1 MAEQPTQE
9 QIDELMKQLSSSA
22 SAAPAAPAA
31 RPPAPSRPSASRVEL
46 EPLTPTAAAPRVESG
61 LEFLS
66 DVDVEVRV
74 ELGSARLNVQ
84 EILKLGSGSVVGL
97 ESLVGDP
104 VCVYVNDRLLA
115 RGEVLVVN
123 DNFAVRITEVL
134 APPKPEAPAPKALPS

>member
-1 MAEQPTQE
+1 MAEQPTQD
-9 QIDELMKQLSSSA
+9 QIDELMKQLSSPA
-22 SAAPAAPAA
+22 SAAPAA
-31 RPPAPSRPSASRVEL
+31 RPPVPSRPSASRVEL
-46 EPLTPTAAAPRVESG
+46 EPLTPTAAAPSVQSG

-66 DVDVEVRV
+66 DVDVELRV

-84 EILKLGSGSVVGL
+84 EILKLGTGSVVGL
-97 ESLVGDP
+97 ENLVGDP

-134 APPKPEAPAPKALPS
+134 ALPKPEAAPPKALPS